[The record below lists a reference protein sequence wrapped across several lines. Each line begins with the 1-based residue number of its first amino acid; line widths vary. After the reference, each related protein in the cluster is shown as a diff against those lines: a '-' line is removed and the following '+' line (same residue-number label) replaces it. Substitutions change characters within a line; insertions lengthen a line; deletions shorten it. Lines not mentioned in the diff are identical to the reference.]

1 MRSPEPRV
9 AVVVR
14 QAGSANG
21 LLPVLRE
28 LLSRGV
34 SLSLLAGDAGGD
46 PLIAAGLPVHAYR
59 EFDDARDTLAAFA
72 PTFLLTGTS
81 LLGDDDARFWQWAT
95 EQGIP
100 SAAFVD
106 SWTHLATRFR
116 SGNRPF
122 AVVPDTIGV
131 PDQRCADA
139 LRDEGAP
146 VERVR
151 ILGQPAFDES
161 IAIARSPDRIERAK
175 HLRATLLEQSGAD
188 VLVAFISEPTFSDPA
203 LWPGYSARE
212 ALGYLVRSLRDA
224 GRDRSTLIAIRLHPR
239 ERDDPSTSILLGVP
253 PDGRCE
259 VVQGDRHDL
268 VLAADHVVGM
278 TSFLLREAAIMGRHV
293 VSIQPNVRVFDDV
306 LSGVLGVSRCSDIA
320 AVRQALTSPAKAGGI
335 VSSESS
341 ANKWVDL
348 VLA

>member
-1 MRSPEPRV
+1 M
-9 AVVVR
+9 AVR

-46 PLIAAGLPVHAYR
+46 PLISAGFPVASYR
-59 EFDDARDTLAAFA
+59 DFDDVRATLDAFK

-81 LLGDDDARFWQWAT
+81 LLGDDDARFWQWAADR
-95 EQGIP
+95 GVP

-116 SGNRPF
+116 SGGRAF
-122 AVVPDTIGV
+122 AVLPDAIGV

-146 VERVR
+146 TERLRV
-151 ILGQPAFDES
+151 LGQPAFDES
-161 IAIARSPDRIERAK
+161 IAIASSPERIERAR
-175 HLRATLLEQSGAD
+175 HLREKLLEQSGAD

-212 ALGYLVRSLRDA
+212 ALGYLMRALRDA
-224 GRDRSTLIAIRLHPR
+224 GRDRATLIAIRLHPR
-239 ERDDPSTSILLGVP
+239 ERDDPSTSIMLGAP

-259 VVQGDRHDL
+259 VVVGDRHDL
-268 VLAADHVVGM
+268 MLAADHVVGM

-306 LSGVLGVSRCSDIA
+306 LSGVAGVSRCSDIPS
-320 AVRQALTSPAKAGGI
+320 VQQALTTPAPTAPLM
-335 VSSESS
+335 STESS
-341 ANKWVDL
+341 AAKWVEL
-348 VLA
+348 ILG